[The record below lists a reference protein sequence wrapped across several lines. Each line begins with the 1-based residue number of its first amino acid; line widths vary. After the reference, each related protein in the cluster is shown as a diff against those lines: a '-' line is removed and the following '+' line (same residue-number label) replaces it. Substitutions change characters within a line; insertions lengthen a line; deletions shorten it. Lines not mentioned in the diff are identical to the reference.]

1 MSSDLTSN
9 GGSGMS
15 QAAADARY
23 VNLDGSTPG
32 GTAGTQ
38 TFNGSLT
45 VLGANLRVGTSGSAS
60 GALILLNA
68 SNTRT
73 LSINAAT
80 PASQSRSLTIDWSAM
95 SSNRTLTFPDGNVN
109 LTPLVSPTG
118 SGNAVLATSPTIT
131 TPTLTTSVHNGVKV
145 AVRTVTVDYTVTITD
160 YVVAIDA
167 GGDDV
172 TVTIPA
178 ANDAFAAS
186 AGSLWRFK
194 RIDETANVVTI
205 IVQPLSGDTIDG
217 ASSVTLTA
225 LAAKDIVAISTATFA
240 VL

>member
-1 MSSDLTSN
+1 
-9 GGSGMS
+9 MS

-23 VNLDGSTPG
+23 VNLNGSTPG

-38 TFNGSLT
+38 VFNGSLT
-45 VLGANLRVGTSGSAS
+45 VLGANLRVGTSGSAT
-60 GALILLNA
+60 GALTLLNA

-73 LSINAAT
+73 LAINAGT
-80 PASQSRSLTIDWSAM
+80 PASQSRGITIDWSAM
-95 SSNRTLTFPDGNVN
+95 VANRTLTFPDGNVN

-131 TPTLTTSVHNGVKV
+131 TPTLTTSVQNGVKI
-145 AVRTVTVDYTVTITD
+145 AVVTKTADYTATVTDYLI
-160 YVVAIDA
+160 AIDA
-167 GGDDV
+167 GGGN
-172 TVTIPA
+172 VTITLPA
-178 ANDAFAAS
+178 AADAFDGS

-194 RIDETANVVTI
+194 RIDESANVVMV

-217 ASSVTLTA
+217 AGSVALAA
-225 LAAKDIVAISTATFA
+225 LAAKDIVATSTATFG